1 MFEDYALLTQHYEE
15 IHLNI
20 TKVTWEL
27 CGKSYNSKPSL
38 LFHKKYDHAIDL
50 QKCMIWSKVFPTKL
64 KAMYHIKI
72 WHTDLYIK
80 FDKTTEG
87 MLEPLDIL
95 SVPEDI
101 LSSQLSGRNTA
112 KILKHIQDLRSEAQ
126 FETKKNEA

>member
-1 MFEDYALLTQHYEE
+1 
-15 IHLNI
+15 
-20 TKVTWEL
+20 
-27 CGKSYNSKPSL
+27 
-38 LFHKKYDHAIDL
+38 
-50 QKCMIWSKVFPTKL
+50 
-64 KAMYHIKI
+64 MYHIKI